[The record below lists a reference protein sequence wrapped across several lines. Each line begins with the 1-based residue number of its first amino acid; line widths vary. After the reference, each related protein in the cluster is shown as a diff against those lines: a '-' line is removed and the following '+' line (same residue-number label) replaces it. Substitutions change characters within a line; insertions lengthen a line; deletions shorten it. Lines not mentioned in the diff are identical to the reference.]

1 MTATALPA
9 RVAGALHRLGELGV
23 ELVRSAVQDF
33 VVAAV
38 HDGRLRTRGLPTGVR
53 VAVLAAVGLAI
64 ALFIS
69 ILAADAWRTTDLVP
83 LTGRGTPLRG
93 TLVPAVLVPVTF
105 ALLAFAAAL
114 CISGVLRAAPL
125 VTAGVVGVYAV
136 VASFVHGLTVGDDLL
151 HAIGGWAIVGVIAL
165 AVVVR
170 RLPHHPTV
178 ELLVVLGLVGL
189 TFGDAHRLLV
199 AADAASGTGFLP
211 SQTSLILAD
220 VLFLSTPLVVV
231 AALGVLD
238 FGVTAARWGLR
249 FVDLHLGTRTV
260 LVGVVALG
268 VWRARDLVLEIGAQV
283 ADHGWAVELRGLV
296 GSLAVAALL
305 VGLAVAIRRL
315 AGSGLAHEDPQETV
329 GASAAI
335 ALPLTLWLVAT
346 SLVLAVVFLIVQ
358 GVVPRLPA
366 DQIVPTQERLVDL
379 MDPISDFGASAW
391 WDLLRAAGAGAG
403 AAWAARRGRVPAAAF
418 LGGVAIVL
426 LHAAVTSPGRILE
439 EWAWTLRGVDL
450 LAVATLLVL
459 LARWALGGS
468 LTSRR
473 AEWALYL
480 LLLTA
485 LLREGEFVADPF
497 APFLAFA
504 GGAFVLFGLVWGLAT
519 GLAWA
524 NEGTPRLPRLTR
536 AQLLMGYQ
544 LLSIA
549 ILHWYLVTH
558 DLDNLEV
565 LTQVHPDN
573 GTALLAQP
581 LVLVLLLTG
590 LASALADVELRS
602 EDPEAVEAGS
612 DEDGDVPAPSAE
624 PSGLDRSS

>member
-1 MTATALPA
+1 MTATAFPA

-33 VVAAV
+33 VVAAG
-38 HDGRLRTRGLPTGVR
+38 HDRRLRTRGLPTGVR

-69 ILAADAWRTTDLVP
+69 ILAADAWRATDLVP

-268 VWRARDLVLEIGAQV
+268 GR
-283 ADHGWAVELRGLV
+283 LRGERPHPRH
-296 GSLAVAALL
+296 GSRQPAPARGTTA
-305 VGLAVAIRRL
+305 RRQH
-315 AGSGLAHEDPQETV
+315 GAHR
-329 GASAAI
+329 
-335 ALPLTLWLVAT
+335 
-346 SLVLAVVFLIVQ
+346 
-358 GVVPRLPA
+358 VVPRRP
-366 DQIVPTQERLVDL
+366 R
-379 MDPISDFGASAW
+379 
-391 WDLLRAAGAGAG
+391 GAGPVL
-403 AAWAARRGRVPAAAF
+403 RRGRRFRRDDGPDRGRGPPPAHDA
-418 LGGVAIVL
+418 
-426 LHAAVTSPGRILE
+426 RR
-439 EWAWTLRGVDL
+439 RGL
-450 LAVATLLVL
+450 S
-459 LARWALGGS
+459 G
-468 LTSRR
+468 
-473 AEWALYL
+473 
-480 LLLTA
+480 
-485 LLREGEFVADPF
+485 
-497 APFLAFA
+497 AP
-504 GGAFVLFGLVWGLAT
+504 
-519 GLAWA
+519 
-524 NEGTPRLPRLTR
+524 P
-536 AQLLMGYQ
+536 
-544 LLSIA
+544 
-549 ILHWYLVTH
+549 
-558 DLDNLEV
+558 
-565 LTQVHPDN
+565 
-573 GTALLAQP
+573 
-581 LVLVLLLTG
+581 
-590 LASALADVELRS
+590 
-602 EDPEAVEAGS
+602 
-612 DEDGDVPAPSAE
+612 
-624 PSGLDRSS
+624 

>member
-1 MTATALPA
+1 MTAPTLPA
-9 RVAGALHRLGELGV
+9 RATGALRRTGELAV
-23 ELVRSAVQDF
+23 ELVRSAVRDF

-38 HDGRLRTRGLPTGVR
+38 QDGRLRTAGLPAGVR
-53 VAVLAAVGLAI
+53 VAVLTAVGLAVG
-64 ALFIS
+64 LFLS
-69 ILAADAWRTTDLVP
+69 IVASDLWRTTDLVP
-83 LTGRGTPLRG
+83 LTGTGLALRG
-93 TLVPAVLVPVTF
+93 TLVPAALVPVTF

-114 CISGVLRAAPL
+114 CVSGVLRAGPL
-125 VTAGVVGVYAV
+125 VTAGVVGVYLV
-136 VASFVHGLTVGDDLL
+136 VGSFVHGLTVGDDLI
-151 HAIGGWAIVGVIAL
+151 HTVAGWAVPAVAVLAL
-165 AVVVR
+165 VVR
-170 RLPHHPTV
+170 RLPPHPTL
-178 ELLVVLGLVGL
+178 ELLAVLGLVGL

-199 AADAASGTGFLP
+199 SADAASGTGFLP
-211 SQTSLILAD
+211 SQTSLLLAD
-220 VLFLSTPLVVV
+220 VLFLSTPLIVV

-249 FVDLHLGTRTV
+249 FVDLHLGARTV
-260 LVGVVALG
+260 VVLVAALG
-268 VWRARDLVLEIGAQV
+268 AWRARDLAIEISGQV
-283 ADHGWAVELRGLV
+283 GDHGWGEELRGLL
-296 GSLAVAALL
+296 GSVAVALAL
-305 VGLAVAIRRL
+305 VTLATGIRRL
-315 AGSGLAHEDPQETV
+315 AGSGLGHEDPQETV
-329 GASAAI
+329 GASSAV

-346 SLVLAVVFLIVQ
+346 SVVLALIFLVVQ

-379 MDPISDFGASAW
+379 MGPISDFGASAG
-391 WDLLRAAGAGAG
+391 WDLLRALGAGAA
-403 AAWAARRGRVPAAAF
+403 AAWAARRGRVPVAAF
-418 LGGVAIVL
+418 LGGVTIVL
-426 LHAAVTSPGRILE
+426 LHGALTGPGRTLDG
-439 EWAWTLRGVDL
+439 WGWTLRGVDL
-450 LAVATLLVL
+450 IAVATLLVL
-459 LARWALGGS
+459 VARWALTGR
-468 LTSRR
+468 LTQRR

-565 LTQVHPDN
+565 LTEVHPGT
-573 GTALLAQP
+573 GTALLGQP
-581 LVLVLLLTG
+581 LILVLLLTG

-602 EDPEAVEAGS
+602 GD
-612 DEDGDVPAPSAE
+612 DEDGASAPADGDPVRAAE
-624 PSGLDRSS
+624 PAGGS

>member
-1 MTATALPA
+1 VTASA
-9 RVAGALHRLGELGV
+9 RVRPAGGAVRRALSLGV
-23 ELVRSAVQDF
+23 ELVRSAVRDF
-33 VVAAV
+33 VLASVQ
-38 HDGRLRTRGLPTGVR
+38 DGRLRTAGLPAGVR
-53 VAVLAAVGLAI
+53 VAVLAAVGLAV
-64 ALFIS
+64 ALFVS
-69 ILAADAWRTTDLVP
+69 IVAADAWRSTDLVA
-83 LTGRGTPLRG
+83 LTGTGQTLRG
-93 TLVPAVLVPVTF
+93 TLVPSVLVPVTF
-105 ALLAFAAAL
+105 ALMAFAAAL
-114 CISGVLRAAPL
+114 CVSGSLRAAPL

-151 HAIGGWAIVGVIAL
+151 HTAAGWAIGGVVAL
-165 AVVVR
+165 AVGAR
-170 RLPHHPTV
+170 FAPRHPTV
-178 ELLVVLGLVGL
+178 ELLLSLGLVGL
-189 TFGDAHRLLV
+189 TFADAHRLL
-199 AADAASGTGFLP
+199 AASDGASGTGFLS
-211 SQTSLILAD
+211 SQTSLLLAD

-249 FVDLHLGTRTV
+249 FVDLHLGPRTV
-260 LVGVVALG
+260 AVAVVALG
-268 VWRARDLVLEIGAQV
+268 AWRARDLVVEISGQV
-283 ADHGWAVELRGLV
+283 RDGGWAAELRGLV
-296 GSLAVAALL
+296 GSVAVAVAL
-305 VGLAVAIRRL
+305 VGLALAIRRL
-315 AGSGLAHEDPQETV
+315 AGSGLAHEDPQATV
-329 GASAAI
+329 GASAAV
-335 ALPLTLWLVAT
+335 ALPLTLWLVAV
-346 SLVLAVVFLIVQ
+346 SVVLAVIFLVVQ

-366 DQIVPTQERLVDL
+366 EQIGPAQERLVDVMGSIGDL
-379 MDPISDFGASAW
+379 GASVW
-391 WDLLRAAGAGAG
+391 WDLLRAAGAV
-403 AAWAARRGRVPAAAF
+403 AAATWAARRGQVPAAAF

-426 LHAAVTSPGRILE
+426 AHASATGPGRVLE

-450 LAVATLLVL
+450 LAVGALIALLVRWR
-459 LARWALGGS
+459 LAGQ
-468 LTSRR
+468 LTERR
-473 AEWALYL
+473 LEWSLYL

-524 NEGTPRLPRLTR
+524 NEGSPRLPRITR

-565 LTQVHPDN
+565 LTEVHPST

-590 LASALADVELRS
+590 LASALADVEIRS
-602 EDPEAVEAGS
+602 ADDDEGAVPEGAG
-612 DEDGDVPAPSAE
+612 APV
-624 PSGLDRSS
+624 PSGLDVGR